1 MKQTDVPI
9 YFKWSY
15 IVATSSTSIGLTTEG
30 ELIAWGSKDRGGTY
44 PISSYSQ
51 GPFTDLTAWGA
62 SGQGM
67 SGIATACGL
76 QNGKPTCMGFDGY
89 GESTGSIS
97 FALSTNFTSIS
108 TKFRRSVGITTAG
121 NLAYWGNPKY
131 INPIPK
137 GKWLNSCQVGFPNQ
151 AINVE
156 LVHERSRRRSKAV
169 LLFGYELNW
178 GQGTNGTDPSMK
190 YYEVQ
195 MNSCLSCKPTV
206 WVTMKDPNIQTS
218 YT

>member
-1 MKQTDVPI
+1 
-9 YFKWSY
+9 
-15 IVATSSTSIGLTTEG
+15 
-30 ELIAWGSKDRGGTY
+30 
-44 PISSYSQ
+44 
-51 GPFTDLTAWGA
+51 
-62 SGQGM
+62 
-67 SGIATACGL
+67 
-76 QNGKPTCMGFDGY
+76 
-89 GESTGSIS
+89 
-97 FALSTNFTSIS
+97 
-108 TKFRRSVGITTAG
+108 VGITTAG